1 MKSFSTTHTTTKNI
15 SSGIKSSSMPH
26 TEITSIWTTRTKFTS
41 ICMLALKPSDFG
53 PAYKNQV
60 NFDRPHNKIN
70 FIPTLKSSQIR
81 SPTLKSSQ
89 FGPTTQQPSQSSC
102 LSWKQ
107 VIFGQHTS
115 DKVNFY
121 HRHNNQ
127 INSSLHW
134 NKVKFKNQVKFC
146 SPHKT
151 KLISTPTLKSSQ
163 FRSPH

>member
-1 MKSFSTTHTTTKNI
+1 MFEPLH
-15 SSGIKSSSMPH
+15 
-26 TEITSIWTTRTKFTS
+26 
-41 ICMLALKPSDFG
+41 
-53 PAYKNQV
+53 Q
-60 NFDRPHNKIN
+60 NKVN
-70 FIPTLKSSQIR
+70 FIPTLKSSQVR

-146 SPHKT
+146 SPHKNVNFCPHAKT
-151 KLISTPTLKSSQ
+151 KSISIPHTKPSLFRPHHWSQVIFDAHSKNKSIWHALRHKNQVNFDPDSKPSH
-163 FRSPH
+163 FRPPHKKQTNYDP